1 VDYYSYDE
9 SVSRKLRLEFGV
21 CWSSNF
27 SLWSSR
33 VRHKLK
39 FELQQDIL
47 MPGDQQKKVL
57 LDSYVFLTMSP

>member
-1 VDYYSYDE
+1 
-9 SVSRKLRLEFGV
+9 
-21 CWSSNF
+21 
-27 SLWSSR
+27 LWSSR

-57 LDSYVFLTMSP
+57 LDSYLFYSILGCGQRPR